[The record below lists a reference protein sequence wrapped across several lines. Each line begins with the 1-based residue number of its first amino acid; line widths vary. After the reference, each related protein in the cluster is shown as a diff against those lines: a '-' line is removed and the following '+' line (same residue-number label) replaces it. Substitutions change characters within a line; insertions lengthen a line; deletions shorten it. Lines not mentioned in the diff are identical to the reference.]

1 MTKYVVYLKDIGY
14 NTSGESVETTQIF
27 DFRSSASMSD
37 FVQALVEHG
46 RGMLRFS
53 VTKVEEKE
61 EEDER

>member
-1 MTKYVVYLKDIGY
+1 MTKYVVYLKDTGY
-14 NTSGESVETTQIF
+14 HTSGESVETTQIF

-61 EEDER
+61 EEYER